1 MKQFTIELRDALLDL
16 DKRGIELP
24 LPPSSIEFAGQTLRV
39 GRYGRNKG
47 YAKAFLIVTSSGN
60 VHYCNKDGKLSK
72 RLTAKAFLT
81 HWEAGMSTFL
91 GDFDI
96 MPI

>member
-1 MKQFTIELRDALLDL
+1 MQQFTINLRDALLDL

-24 LPPSSIEFAGQTLRV
+24 LPPSTINFAGKTLQV
-39 GRYGRNKG
+39 GKYGRDKG
-47 YAKAFLIVTSSGN
+47 YAKAFLVVASNGN
-60 VHYCNKDGKLSK
+60 VYYRNKDGKLSK
-72 RLTAKAFLT
+72 RLTTKAFLT

-91 GDFDI
+91 GEFDI